1 MADIVI
7 EQTPS
12 SGGGGGTVIAVD
24 GPGPGGWIIQADG
37 AQAEGGIE
45 VEAG

>member
-1 MADIVI
+1 MADVVI

-12 SGGGGGTVIAVD
+12 SGGGTAIAAA
-24 GPGPGGWIIQADG
+24 GPGPGGWIIPTDG

-45 VEAG
+45 VEPG